1 MPKKETKE
9 YPPLP
14 VFPEKKSGGK
24 KNKKKKY

>member
-14 VFPEKKSGGK
+14 VFPEKNSGGK
-24 KNKKKKY
+24 KKKKKY